1 MLGYV
6 LEEGRKL
13 GAEAFTL
20 EVRTGNQ
27 PAIRLYEK
35 FGFIG
40 EGVRKGFYK
49 AALGR
54 NGDDREDAL
63 IMWKGRK
70 GMEELPLFL
79 LPKLMY
85 NNRYSDGL

>member
-63 IMWKGRK
+63 IMWKR
-70 GMEELPLFL
+70 
-79 LPKLMY
+79 
-85 NNRYSDGL
+85 